1 MSAFTPINLSGIPAP
16 AVVEVLDYETILAAM
31 VADLQTRDA
40 TFTALVES
48 DPAFKILEVCAFREM
63 LLRQRVNDAAKGVML
78 TYALGADLENLG
90 AFFGVTRNLITPAN
104 TTVYPAVEAVYE
116 TDESLRYRIT
126 LALEGLSTAGP
137 IGSYTFHALKVA
149 TIKDVA
155 IAGPPDVDP
164 GNVRVTLLSYSGNGT
179 VSAGEIAA
187 VSAELN
193 TADVRPLTDVV
204 TVQAAEVLTYKI
216 AVQLAVYDG
225 PDTEVLKAEALARL
239 QAYAD
244 AAHKI
249 GQDIREA
256 GIVAAA
262 FVAGVENVTLLN
274 TGGALTSDLTVSSV
288 QAAYCTGITVT
299 TVSATP

>member
-31 VADLQTRDA
+31 VADLQARDT

-48 DPAFKILEVCAFREM
+48 DPAFKILEVCAYRE
-63 LLRQRVNDAAKGVML
+63 LILRQRVNDAAKGVML
-78 TYALGADLENLG
+78 TYALGTDLENLG

-104 TTVYPAVEAVYE
+104 DAVYPAIAAVYE
-116 TDESLRYRIT
+116 TDESLRYRVT

-137 IGSYTFHALKVA
+137 IGSYIFHALKVA

-155 IAGPPDVDP
+155 VAGPPDVDP

-179 VSAGEIAA
+179 ASAGEIAA
-187 VSAELN
+187 VAAELN

-204 TVQAAEVLTYKI
+204 TVQAAQVLTYKL

-225 PDTEVLKAEALARL
+225 PDPEVLKAEALTRL

-249 GQDIREA
+249 GQDIRSA
-256 GIVAAA
+256 GVVAAA
-262 FVAGVENVTLLN
+262 FVSGVENATLLN